1 LAKIFHDTATQIPL
15 YKLQKVLKVLKI
27 MLEITGV
34 QMKFIFLAALIWL
47 ASCGSSQVVNENKIN
62 PSAVSGTE
70 FISFARQV
78 TFEGKRS
85 GEAYYNRQ
93 GDEIVFQ
100 SERTNSKNPFYQI
113 FMKDLMS
120 GKTWQVSPGAGKTTC
135 AWIHPFEDKVMFSS
149 THHDPKSISKQN
161 AEIKIRNSGQKRRYS
176 WDYDKE
182 YEIYSSTKKGK
193 KLKRLTNTIGYDAE
207 GSYSPD
213 GKYIAFAS
221 NRAAYTSEMSDLDA
235 INFKKNPSYMMDIY
249 IMNSD
254 GSNVKR
260 LTTHKGYDGGPFFS
274 PDGKRIVW
282 RRFASD
288 GRTAEIFTMNI
299 DGSDKKQ
306 LTNSNSMSWAPFY
319 HPSGDYIIYTTS
331 IHGHHNFELY
341 IVDVNGEKE
350 PVRVTV
356 SDGFD
361 GLPVFSP
368 DGDSLVWSK
377 KLTNN
382 ESQVMMASWN
392 DAKAREALGLSPR
405 KVEFAYH
412 SLRPEIQKR
421 DIKKIINYLASDEMK
436 GRLTGSEEE
445 KVYTEKLA
453 EVFSDM
459 GLKGAGTKGTYFQN
473 FDFVSKVVL
482 GKSNVLMANGQKP
495 VLNKDWV
502 PLAFSKT
509 GSQKSMP
516 IVFGGYGIVAPADSE
531 FKEYNSYKYLD
542 IKDKWVMVFRYLP
555 ENIEAKQKQHLRPYA
570 RMYSKL
576 VAAQVRGAKGII
588 FVSGPNS
595 GVKSQLIKFG
605 ADDLKTTA
613 SLPAI
618 SITDELAQQ
627 WLGNNNLGKLQ
638 TDLDN
643 GGKTP
648 ELQTRLVKLGAH
660 ITVEKKSAVGRN
672 VLALLKVPGAKKTLI
687 IGAHG
692 DHLGVGKSS
701 SSLMNS
707 SDESDIHYGADD
719 NASGVAGV
727 LELAHH
733 YMKRLKTDPKSL
745 KQNILFAVWSGEEIG
760 ILGSNAFKNVDPKTN
775 KKRKIPL
782 SKNYTAYLNM
792 DMIGRL
798 TQNVSVQGVGS
809 SDDWNPLIESL
820 SLGSNLS
827 MITAIDPYLP
837 TDAMA
842 LYNGKLPVLSFFT
855 GVHTDYHTP
864 RDTPEKINYEGTE
877 AIINLVSRFTDH
889 LVSVPYGPRFKEADQ
904 KHNKGSRRGGFRV
917 ALGTIP
923 DYSQGKVKGVL
934 LSGVVKGGAAFKA
947 GLKGGDIIVNISE
960 FKINNIYDYVAALQ
974 SLKPNKKTT
983 IVVMRSGKVVTL
995 PIVPESKE

>member
-1 LAKIFHDTATQIPL
+1 
-15 YKLQKVLKVLKI
+15 
-27 MLEITGV
+27 
-34 QMKFIFLAALIWL
+34 MKAIFLAALVWL
-47 ASCGSSQVVNENKIN
+47 SSCGSKQVTNENSIN

-93 GDEIVFQ
+93 GDELVFQ

-135 AWIHPFEDKVMFSS
+135 AWIHPFEDKVMYSS
-149 THHDPKSISKQN
+149 THHDPMAISKQK

-182 YEIYSSTKKGK
+182 YEIYESTKDGK
-193 KLKRLTNTIGYDAE
+193 KIHRLTNTIGYDAE

-213 GKYIAFAS
+213 GKHIAFAS
-221 NRAAYTSEMSDLDA
+221 NRAAYTSEMSDEDA
-235 INFKKNPSYMMDIY
+235 LNFKKNPSHMMDIY
-249 IMNSD
+249 IMNAD

-299 DGSDKKQ
+299 DGTDQKQ

-341 IVDVNGEKE
+341 IVDVDGTKE
-350 PVRVTV
+350 PVRVTE

-392 DAKAREALGLSPR
+392 DAKAREALGLAPR

-412 SLRPEIQKR
+412 SLNPEIQTE
-421 DIKKIINYLASDEMK
+421 DIKKIVGYLASAEMK
-436 GRLTGSEEE
+436 GRLTGSKEETI
-445 KVYTEKLA
+445 YTNKLA
-453 EVFSDM
+453 EIFNDM
-459 GLKGAGTKGTYFQN
+459 GLRGYAKNGSYFQN
-473 FDFVSKVVL
+473 FDFVSEVVL
-482 GKSNVLMANGQKP
+482 GKSNVIMVDGKKP

-516 IVFGGYGIVAPADSE
+516 IVFGGYGIVAPATSD
-531 FKEYNSYKYLD
+531 FKEYNSYKNLD
-542 IKDKWVMVFRYLP
+542 IKDKWVMVFRYAP
-555 ENIEAKQKQHLRPYA
+555 ENIDAKQKQHLRPYSKI
-570 RMYSKL
+570 YSKL

-618 SITDELAQQ
+618 SITDELAQS
-627 WLGNNNLGKLQ
+627 WLGSYNLKKIQ

-643 GGKTP
+643 GGRTP
-648 ELQTRLVKLGAH
+648 KLRYTAPKLGAH
-660 ITVEKKSAVGRN
+660 IMIDKKSAIGRN
-672 VLALLKVPGAKKTLI
+672 VLAYLKVPGAKKTLI
-687 IGAHG
+687 IGAHS

-701 SSLMNS
+701 SSLMIS
-707 SDESDIHYGADD
+707 SDKSDIHYGADD

-727 LELAHH
+727 IELAHY
-733 YMKRLKTDPKSL
+733 YMKKFKENPKSL

-760 ILGSNAFKNVDPKTN
+760 ILGSNQFKNIDPLTN
-775 KKRKIPL
+775 KKRRSPL
-782 SKNYTAYLNM
+782 YKDFSAYLNM

-798 TQNVSVQGVGS
+798 TQNVSVQGIGS
-809 SDDWNPLIESL
+809 SDDWNSL
-820 SLGSNLS
+820 VENISVNSKIS
-827 MITAIDPYLP
+827 MITAVDPYLP

-864 RDTPEKINYEGTE
+864 RDTADSLNYEGTE
-877 AIINLVSRFTDH
+877 EIIKLVSSFSNHIIESKT
-889 LVSVPYGPRFKEADQ
+889 GPRYKEVDQ

-947 GLKGGDIIVNISE
+947 GLKTGDIIVNISE

-983 IVVMRSGKVVTL
+983 VVVMRSGKSVSL